1 MMKKIFSVSMIVLLS
16 GIFLLSVNAIKARAE
31 KPIELSVTYHFPP
44 GSMED
49 KIIQSWL
56 KKGEEFS
63 NGKIK
68 FNTYAGGVLV
78 GAFDTYSSI
87 SKGVA
92 DIGVGFRY
100 GIGAPFTDE
109 IFAMGLMGTP
119 SVAVSAKVVADLM
132 KKYSK
137 YFEDEWGDTKI
148 LYNIA
153 DPAVYLSTRDKAVRV
168 PTDMKGLDIRAPIK
182 PQVALVKAGG
192 GSPVSMPLSDFVLGL
207 QKGVVNGGLVGGV
220 SLRTFKLVPPL
231 KYNTDFPVLAAPTS
245 FAVIN
250 IKKWN
255 SLSPDLQKAL
265 EDMAAWGKQETIRVN
280 DEQVK
285 EARKWCVERGME
297 IITLSPQERKT
308 WVDFLTTVYLKLA
321 AEMDAKGY
329 PASEAFKYEQ
339 ERLNYYMAAA
349 K

>member
-1 MMKKIFSVSMIVLLS
+1 MKKEILVLTIVAVWLVAGLGV
-16 GIFLLSVNAIKARAE
+16 GIPAAYAE

-63 NGKIK
+63 KGKIEFK
-68 FNTYAGGVLV
+68 TYAGGVLV

-119 SVAVSAKVVADLM
+119 SVAVSAKVVGDLM
-132 KKYSK
+132 KKYPK
-137 YFEDEWGDTKI
+137 YFEDEWGDTRI

-182 PQVALVKAGG
+182 PQVALVKAAG

-250 IKKWN
+250 IKKYN

-265 EDMAAWGKQETIRVN
+265 EDMAAWGKQETIKVN
-280 DEQVK
+280 DEQVT

-297 IITLSPQERKT
+297 ILTLSPQDRKT
-308 WVDFLTTVYLKLA
+308 WVEFLTQVYLGLA

-329 PASEAFKYEQ
+329 PATEAFKYAQ
-339 ERLNYYMAAA
+339 ERVNYYMAAE